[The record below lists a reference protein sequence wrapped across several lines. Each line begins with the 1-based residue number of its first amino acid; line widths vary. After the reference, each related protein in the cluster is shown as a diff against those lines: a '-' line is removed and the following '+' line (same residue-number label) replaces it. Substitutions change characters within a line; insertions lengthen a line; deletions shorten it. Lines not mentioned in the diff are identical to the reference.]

1 MNVVDIPLGWTKMP
15 LSTPALRARL
25 KRESNWASLLVLSLL
40 LALTY
45 FFKL

>member
-1 MNVVDIPLGWTKMP
+1 MQVQDLPLGWTKTP

-25 KRESNWASLLVLSLL
+25 KRESNIESVAVSLL